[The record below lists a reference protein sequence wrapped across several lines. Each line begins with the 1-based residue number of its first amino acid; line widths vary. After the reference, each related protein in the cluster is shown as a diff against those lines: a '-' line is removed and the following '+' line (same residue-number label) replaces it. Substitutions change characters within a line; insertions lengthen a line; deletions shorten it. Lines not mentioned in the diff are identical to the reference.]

1 MVPLKLKPAF
11 KDYIWGGNM
20 LVQSFGMES
29 PYDKTAEAWVLS
41 CHPDGENVIQ
51 NGTFAGRTLSDVLQN
66 EGKAWLGT
74 HGSAFSFFPVLIKLI
89 DAPAMIMR
97 CKTKTNTAR
106 PKRGTSSTVTM
117 TPKSSMVS
125 TVILPKSSFAP

>member
-11 KDYIWGGNM
+11 KDYIWGGNR

-41 CHPDGENVIQ
+41 CHPDGENLIQ

-74 HGSAFSFFPVLIKLI
+74 HGSAFSFFPVRTRKEKKSVSQSTLISAKY
-89 DAPAMIMR
+89 MIANTMG
-97 CKTKTNTAR
+97 KTATAR
-106 PKRGTSSTVTM
+106 ATGLLM
-117 TPKSSMVS
+117 
-125 TVILPKSSFAP
+125 IF